1 MMLMGLGM
9 LFFWGLLIVLA
20 VFLVRSLFS
29 SHPTPS
35 GSTGTPVIS
44 PKEILKQRYARGEIN
59 QEQFRLMLKDLDET
73 GYVH

>member
-9 LFFWGLLIVLA
+9 LLFWGLLIVLA

-29 SHPTPS
+29 SHPAHPGTS
-35 GSTGTPVIS
+35 GPPDIT

-59 QEQFRLMLKDLDET
+59 REQYQLMVKDLE
-73 GYVH
+73 